1 VPYWTASTAPHERV
15 IATKNGEPSV
25 AVMAVED
32 LESLQE
38 TLAILRDDQTMSD
51 LARAEVEAD
60 GRAISAPVTYRLVL
74 ARSAAPRAR
83 GIENPHRE
91 QAAAA
96 LAGRDHPA
104 RTVIG

>member
-1 VPYWTASTAPHERV
+1 MPYWTVSTAPHQRV
-15 IATKNGEPSV
+15 IATKNSEPSV
-25 AVMAVED
+25 VVMAVED

-74 ARSAAPRAR
+74 ARSAAPRAQ
-83 GIENPHRE
+83 GIENPLRG
-91 QAAAA
+91 ASRCG
-96 LAGRDHPA
+96 LPGRNGITP
-104 RTVIG
+104 RGR